1 MNRLL
6 QKNPP
11 CPFNKKAPFTYKGA
25 FHTMDHWPLM
35 TVPVPGVLAGGVV
48 AVIPSA
54 VGVGVTTGAGAKVGM
69 GNGVCEGSAALL
81 ESPKMD

>member
-1 MNRLL
+1 
-6 QKNPP
+6 
-11 CPFNKKAPFTYKGA
+11 
-25 FHTMDHWPLM
+25 MDHWPLM

-69 GNGVCEGSAALL
+69 GNGVCEGSARLIGI
-81 ESPKMD
+81 P

>member
-1 MNRLL
+1 
-6 QKNPP
+6 
-11 CPFNKKAPFTYKGA
+11 
-25 FHTMDHWPLM
+25 MDHWPLM

-69 GNGVCEGSAALL
+69 GNGGCEGSAALL